1 MSEFQCHNTLSL
13 LLCLDIC
20 LAHSVMSNQ
29 FHCCWKFSTEFEG
42 LLYTGANISFSYKE
56 EYFFQNEWDDGDVIG
71 PGIPFSTKANTR
83 KDSSIFFFWIIEVAK
98 VRGIIYMETT
108 FLYKRHILV
117 LHYFDCKNIGDITV
131 KEQITLQNS
140 RYVYRKQLDSS
151 VIFTYFLTACF
162 LKNSHA
168 WKTNSIFW
176 F

>member
-42 LLYTGANISFSYKE
+42 LLYTGANISFIYKE

-83 KDSSIFFFWIIEVAK
+83 KDSSIFFFLNYWSCK
-98 VRGIIYMETT
+98 GQRHY
-108 FLYKRHILV
+108 LY
-117 LHYFDCKNIGDITV
+117 GDYIFIQKTYTS
-131 KEQITLQNS
+131 IALFWLQKYWWYHCQRTDN
-140 RYVYRKQLDSS
+140 
-151 VIFTYFLTACF
+151 FTE
-162 LKNSHA
+162 
-168 WKTNSIFW
+168 
-176 F
+176 